1 MSLMKILRVTTNFIY
16 KFGKLTP
23 SLPACLGLTSNLLW
37 LFAVAKRFTK
47 SNFSSHGILSLSSK
61 KSVCL
66 TQYVCPLLRICL
78 QE

>member
-47 SNFSSHGILSLSSK
+47 SNFSSLSSIK
-61 KSVCL
+61 DLSTGVES
-66 TQYVCPLLRICL
+66 RISRYL
-78 QE
+78 QNTVFTVLQ